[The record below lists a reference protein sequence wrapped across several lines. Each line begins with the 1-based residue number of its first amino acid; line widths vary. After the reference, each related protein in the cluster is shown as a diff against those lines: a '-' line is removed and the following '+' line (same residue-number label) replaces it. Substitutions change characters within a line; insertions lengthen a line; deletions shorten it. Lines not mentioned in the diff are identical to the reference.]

1 MSTTMQSAT
10 RRLHFGCGSFAAA
23 GWINTNL
30 TPGPGVDIGADIRQ
44 GLPLERDSIRY
55 IASMH
60 ALCEL
65 PYIDVLPALR
75 ELRRVLE
82 PGGVLR
88 LGLPDLDRGIQAYL
102 SGDRAYFNV
111 PNEDART
118 LSGKLI
124 VQMSWYGTNRMMFT
138 HEFIEELLERAEF
151 RGVTR
156 CAFRQTGSG
165 LPDIVELDNRPKES
179 LFVEA
184 QK

>member
-1 MSTTMQSAT
+1 MQSSA
-10 RRLHFGCGSFAAA
+10 RRLHFGCGGFPAP

-30 TPGPGVDIGADIRQ
+30 TPGPGVDISTDIRQ
-44 GLPLERDSIRY
+44 GLPLEQDSIRH
-55 IASMH
+55 ITSMH

-65 PYIDVLPALR
+65 DYLDVLPALR

-82 PGGVLR
+82 PGGILR

-102 SGDRAYFNV
+102 RGDRQYFNV
-111 PNEDART
+111 PDEDA
-118 LSGKLI
+118 LAISGKLA
-124 VQMSWYGTNRMMFT
+124 VQVTWYGTNRMMFT

-156 CAFRQTGSG
+156 CDFRQTASG
-165 LPDIVELDNRPKES
+165 LPEIVELDNRPKES